1 MNIFKSCK
9 KTITYLVIL
18 SMVVAGVVPTSF
30 VKAEEENTSEN
41 TTEDSLIYKN
51 IKGQCGPQ
59 TYFQLEKDGTLRIT
73 GTGEIDIEQFDD
85 LQNAEIS
92 DKVLKVVMD
101 NEITNIPDGMF
112 KNYKNIKEVELPNGL
127 EIIGKNAFANCKS
140 LKEIVLLRHISKVSD
155 YAFFNCTGLESVYIF
170 LTSNAKP
177 NGGYD
182 KIPCGTIEDNAFYGC
197 NNIKKITSAYT
208 TNFPKTWPDS
218 VEEIHANPRSGLA
231 SYAKEHGITLI
242 KFGSFAYQT
251 WPDVGENVVGYTDGF
266 YFVGNKGVVIKKDIL
281 PELGCKT
288 VIIGNGVEGIEAS
301 GMSYKSELEYVY
313 LPESIEYIENYA
325 FQYDAKLKEITIP
338 SKVPKIE
345 NHTFDNCPELTT
357 MTIKNPNIELAKKGM
372 PVNLKTIYGF
382 KGSTAETYAKEN
394 GIDFI
399 SIDLDYE
406 NNDGETS
413 DSTSTETN
421 DNVTTDNTTTE
432 TSGNVTTEAT
442 NNTSTESGE
451 SETST
456 TEENTPVGPT
466 ETTQNSTSDINPTED
481 AENQTTT
488 DITATDKN
496 TEDTGNQP
504 TPEITTTDKNT
515 ENSGSQE
522 TPDSTTT
529 SKNTEDTG
537 GQTTSDSTTT
547 GKKPGNT
554 GSEETPEITTTD
566 KNVEPTE
573 SQTTPVVTTTDK
585 NAESQ
590 TTSVSAT
597 TSKKLGSQTTSGRN
611 NTETTKGPFDI
622 TPSGKFRIKS
632 VKELNYHSVKLSWKK
647 IKNGNSYKIY
657 KAQKDGQFKLIG
669 KTKSNIFID
678 SKVKPGKTYFYTIQA
693 TGKNN
698 KVTWSVIWSTYVRGV
713 PKKPKLTLRKSKTI
727 WILSWGVIKDNSKGV
742 EVYMRKGTQGKFKK
756 VKTIKNIKKSKKKK
770 GATGMTAD
778 VSRLKS
784 GGTYFFKI
792 RTYAIVNGRKIHS
805 RWSKTRKVKK

>member
-30 VKAEEENTSEN
+30 VKAEEENTLEN

-85 LQNAEIS
+85 IQRAEIS

-112 KNYKNIKEVELPNGL
+112 KNYKNIKEVELSNGL
-127 EIIGKNAFANCKS
+127 EIIGKNAFANCES
-140 LKEIVLLRHISKVSD
+140 LKEIVLLKHISKVSD

-170 LTSNAKP
+170 LSSNANP
-177 NGGYD
+177 NGHYD
-182 KIPCGTIEDNAFYGC
+182 KIPCGTIEENAFYGC
-197 NNIKKITSAYT
+197 NNMKDVT
-208 TNFPKTWPDS
+208 TGYAVNFPKSWPDS
-218 VEEIHANPRSGLA
+218 VEKMRLNYGLTG
-231 SYAKEHGITLI
+231 YAEEHGITI
-242 KFGSFAYQT
+242 IRFSYEGYNT
-251 WPDVGENVVGYTDGF
+251 WPDGGENVVGYTDGF
-266 YFVGNKGVVIKKDIL
+266 YFVGNKGVIIKKDIL

-288 VIIGNGVEGIEAS
+288 VIIGNGVEGIETS
-301 GMSYKSELEYVY
+301 GMSYKRELEYVY

-372 PVNLKTIYGF
+372 PMNLKTIYGF

-406 NNDGETS
+406 NNEGETS
-413 DSTSTETN
+413 DSTSTEAN

-456 TEENTPVGPT
+456 TEENTLVGPT

-488 DITATDKN
+488 DITA
-496 TEDTGNQP
+496 P
-504 TPEITTTDKNT
+504 DKNT

-529 SKNTEDTG
+529 SKNTEGTG
-537 GQTTSDSTTT
+537 GQTTPISATT
-547 GKKPGNT
+547 GKKPGN
-554 GSEETPEITTTD
+554 
-566 KNVEPTE
+566 
-573 SQTTPVVTTTDK
+573 
-585 NAESQ
+585 
-590 TTSVSAT
+590 
-597 TSKKLGSQTTSGRN
+597 QTTSGRN

-727 WILSWGVIKDNSKGV
+727 WILTWGVIKDNSKGV

-784 GGTYFFKI
+784 KGTYFFKI

>member
-30 VKAEEENTSEN
+30 VKAEEENTLEN

-85 LQNAEIS
+85 LQRAEIS

-112 KNYKNIKEVELPNGL
+112 KNYKNIKEVELSNGL
-127 EIIGKNAFANCKS
+127 EIIGKNAFANCES
-140 LKEIVLLRHISKVSD
+140 LKEIVLLKHISKVSD

-170 LTSNAKP
+170 LSSNANP
-177 NGGYD
+177 NGHYD
-182 KIPCGTIEDNAFYGC
+182 KIPCGTIEENAFYGC
-197 NNIKKITSAYT
+197 NNMKDVT
-208 TNFPKTWPDS
+208 TGYAVNFPKSWPDS
-218 VEEIHANPRSGLA
+218 VEKMRLNYGLTG
-231 SYAKEHGITLI
+231 YAEEHGITI
-242 KFGSFAYQT
+242 IRFSYEGYNT
-251 WPDVGENVVGYTDGF
+251 WPDGGENVVGYTDGF
-266 YFVGNKGVVIKKDIL
+266 YFVGNKGVIIKKDIL

-288 VIIGNGVEGIEAS
+288 VIIGNGVEGIETS
-301 GMSYKSELEYVY
+301 GMSYKRELEYVY

-372 PVNLKTIYGF
+372 PMNLKTIYGF

-406 NNDGETS
+406 NNEGETS
-413 DSTSTETN
+413 DSTSTEAN

-466 ETTQNSTSDINPTED
+466 ETTPNSTSDINPTEN

-522 TPDSTTT
+522 TPEITTT

-547 GKKPGNT
+547 GKKPGN
-554 GSEETPEITTTD
+554 
-566 KNVEPTE
+566 
-573 SQTTPVVTTTDK
+573 
-585 NAESQ
+585 
-590 TTSVSAT
+590 
-597 TSKKLGSQTTSGRN
+597 QTTSGRN

-657 KAQKDGQFKLIG
+657 KAKKDGQFKLIG

-742 EVYMRKGTQGKFKK
+742 EVYMRKGIQGKFKK

-784 GGTYFFKI
+784 KGTYFFKI

>member
-9 KTITYLVIL
+9 KSITYLVIL

-30 VKAEEENTSEN
+30 VKAEEENTSKN

-85 LQNAEIS
+85 LQKAEIS

-112 KNYKNIKEVELPNGL
+112 KNYKNIKEVELSNGL

-140 LKEIVLLRHISKVSD
+140 LKEIVLLKHISKVSD

-170 LTSNAKP
+170 LSSNANP
-177 NGGYD
+177 NGHYD

-197 NNIKKITSAYT
+197 NNMKDVT
-208 TNFPKTWPDS
+208 TGYAVNFPKSWPDS
-218 VEEIHANPRSGLA
+218 VEKMRLNYGLTG
-231 SYAKEHGITLI
+231 YAEEHGITI
-242 KFGSFAYQT
+242 IRFSYEGYNT
-251 WPDVGENVVGYTDGF
+251 WPDGGENVVGYTDGF
-266 YFVGNKGVVIKKDIL
+266 YFVGNKGVIIKKDIL

-288 VIIGNGVEGIEAS
+288 VIIGNGVEGIETS

-313 LPESIEYIENYA
+313 LPESIKYIENYA

-357 MTIKNPNIELAKKGM
+357 MTIKNPNVELAKKGM
-372 PVNLKTIYGF
+372 PMNLKTIYGF

-406 NNDGETS
+406 NNDGETETSATTTGTNS
-413 DSTSTETN
+413 DGTTG
-421 DNVTTDNTTTE
+421 VTDSTTE
-432 TSGNVTTEAT
+432 TSGDVSTGTTETKSNISTGA
-442 NNTSTESGE
+442 TESGE

-456 TEENTPVGPT
+456 TKDNTSVKPT
-466 ETTQNSTSDINPTED
+466 VT
-481 AENQTTT
+481 
-488 DITATDKN
+488 
-496 TEDTGNQP
+496 
-504 TPEITTTDKNT
+504 T
-515 ENSGSQE
+515 ENRTSNI
-522 TPDSTTT
+522 STTENIE
-529 SKNTEDTG
+529 S
-537 GQTTSDSTTT
+537 QT
-547 GKKPGNT
+547 
-554 GSEETPEITTTD
+554 TPEITTTD

-585 NAESQ
+585 NTEVTGGQ
-590 TTSVSAT
+590 TTPVSAT
-597 TSKKLGSQTTSGRN
+597 TGKKPGNQTTSGRN

-622 TPSGKFRIKS
+622 TPSGKFKIKS

-698 KVTWSVIWSTYVRGV
+698 KVTWSVIWSTYVRGM

-784 GGTYFFKI
+784 KGTYLFKI

>member
-30 VKAEEENTSEN
+30 VKAEEENTSGN

-85 LQNAEIS
+85 LQKAEIS

-170 LTSNAKP
+170 LSSNANP
-177 NGGYD
+177 NGSYD
-182 KIPCGTIEDNAFYGC
+182 KIPCGTIEENAFYGC
-197 NNIKKITSAYT
+197 NNMKDVT
-208 TNFPKTWPDS
+208 TGYAVNFPKSWPDS
-218 VEEIHANPRSGLA
+218 VEKMRLNYGLTG
-231 SYAKEHGITLI
+231 YAEEHGITI
-242 KFGSFAYQT
+242 IRFSYEGYNT
-251 WPDVGENVVGYTDGF
+251 WPDGGKNVVGYTDGF
-266 YFVGNKGVVIKKDIL
+266 YFIGNKGVIIKKTML
-281 PELGCKT
+281 PDLGCKT

-301 GMSYKSELEYVY
+301 GMSYKRELEYVY

-338 SKVPKIE
+338 SKVPEIKDQ
-345 NHTFDNCPELTT
+345 TFDNCPELTT
-357 MTIKNPNIELAKKGM
+357 MTIKNPNIKLAKKSM
-372 PVNLKTIYGF
+372 PINLKTIYGF
-382 KGSTAETYAKEN
+382 KGSTAENYAKEN

-413 DSTSTETN
+413 DST
-421 DNVTTDNTTTE
+421 TTE
-432 TSGNVTTEAT
+432 TGNNVTTETT

-451 SETST
+451 SETSE

-466 ETTQNSTSDINPTED
+466 ATTPNSTSDINPTED

-504 TPEITTTDKNT
+504 TPEITTTGKNT
-515 ENSGSQE
+515 ENTGSQE
-522 TPDSTTT
+522 TTDSTTT
-529 SKNTEDTG
+529 SKNTEGTG
-537 GQTTSDSTTT
+537 GQTTSGSTTT
-547 GKKPGNT
+547 GKKPENT
-554 GSEETPEITTTD
+554 GSQETPEITTTD

-590 TTSVSAT
+590 TTSISAT
-597 TSKKLGSQTTSGRN
+597 TGKKPGNQTTSGRN
-611 NTETTKGPFDI
+611 NTETTKRPFDI

-742 EVYMRKGTQGKFKK
+742 EVYMKKGTHGKFKK
-756 VKTIKNIKKSKKKK
+756 VQIIKNIKKSKKKK

-784 GGTYFFKI
+784 KGTYFFKI

>member
-504 TPEITTTDKNT
+504 TPEITTIDKNT

-547 GKKPGNT
+547 GKKPGN
-554 GSEETPEITTTD
+554 
-566 KNVEPTE
+566 
-573 SQTTPVVTTTDK
+573 
-585 NAESQ
+585 
-590 TTSVSAT
+590 
-597 TSKKLGSQTTSGRN
+597 QTTSGRN

-784 GGTYFFKI
+784 KGTYFFKI

>member
-30 VKAEEENTSEN
+30 VKAEEENTLEN

-85 LQNAEIS
+85 LQRAEIS

-112 KNYKNIKEVELPNGL
+112 KNYKNIKEVELSNGL
-127 EIIGKNAFANCKS
+127 EIIGKNAFANCES
-140 LKEIVLLRHISKVSD
+140 LKEIVLLKHISKVSD

-170 LTSNAKP
+170 LSSNANP
-177 NGGYD
+177 NGHYD
-182 KIPCGTIEDNAFYGC
+182 KIPCGTIEENAFYGC
-197 NNIKKITSAYT
+197 NNMKDVT
-208 TNFPKTWPDS
+208 TGYAVNFPKSWPDS
-218 VEEIHANPRSGLA
+218 VEKMRLNYGLTG
-231 SYAKEHGITLI
+231 YAEEHGITI
-242 KFGSFAYQT
+242 IRFSYEGYNT
-251 WPDVGENVVGYTDGF
+251 WPDGGENVVGYTDGF
-266 YFVGNKGVVIKKDIL
+266 YFVGNKGVIIKKDIL

-288 VIIGNGVEGIEAS
+288 VIIGNGVEGIETS
-301 GMSYKSELEYVY
+301 GMSYKRELEYVY

-325 FQYDAKLKEITIP
+325 YQYDAKLKEITIP

-372 PVNLKTIYGF
+372 PMNLKTIYGF

-406 NNDGETS
+406 NNEGETS
-413 DSTSTETN
+413 DSTSTEAN

-456 TEENTPVGPT
+456 TEENTLVGPT

-496 TEDTGNQP
+496 TE
-504 TPEITTTDKNT
+504 
-515 ENSGSQE
+515 NSGSQE

-529 SKNTEDTG
+529 SKNTEGTG
-537 GQTTSDSTTT
+537 GQTTPISATT
-547 GKKPGNT
+547 GKKPGN
-554 GSEETPEITTTD
+554 
-566 KNVEPTE
+566 
-573 SQTTPVVTTTDK
+573 
-585 NAESQ
+585 
-590 TTSVSAT
+590 
-597 TSKKLGSQTTSGRN
+597 QTTSGRN

-727 WILSWGVIKDNSKGV
+727 WILTWGVIKDNSKGV

-784 GGTYFFKI
+784 KGTYFFKI

>member
-1 MNIFKSCK
+1 
-9 KTITYLVIL
+9 
-18 SMVVAGVVPTSF
+18 
-30 VKAEEENTSEN
+30 
-41 TTEDSLIYKN
+41 
-51 IKGQCGPQ
+51 
-59 TYFQLEKDGTLRIT
+59 
-73 GTGEIDIEQFDD
+73 
-85 LQNAEIS
+85 
-92 DKVLKVVMD
+92 
-101 NEITNIPDGMF
+101 
-112 KNYKNIKEVELPNGL
+112 
-127 EIIGKNAFANCKS
+127 
-140 LKEIVLLRHISKVSD
+140 
-155 YAFFNCTGLESVYIF
+155 
-170 LTSNAKP
+170 
-177 NGGYD
+177 
-182 KIPCGTIEDNAFYGC
+182 
-197 NNIKKITSAYT
+197 
-208 TNFPKTWPDS
+208 
-218 VEEIHANPRSGLA
+218 
-231 SYAKEHGITLI
+231 
-242 KFGSFAYQT
+242 
-251 WPDVGENVVGYTDGF
+251 
-266 YFVGNKGVVIKKDIL
+266 
-281 PELGCKT
+281 
-288 VIIGNGVEGIEAS
+288 
-301 GMSYKSELEYVY
+301 
-313 LPESIEYIENYA
+313 
-325 FQYDAKLKEITIP
+325 
-338 SKVPKIE
+338 
-345 NHTFDNCPELTT
+345 

-372 PVNLKTIYGF
+372 PMNLKTIYGF

-394 GIDFI
+394 RIDFI

-466 ETTQNSTSDINPTED
+466 ETTPNSTSDINPTED

-522 TPDSTTT
+522 TPEITTT

-547 GKKPGNT
+547 GKKPGN
-554 GSEETPEITTTD
+554 
-566 KNVEPTE
+566 
-573 SQTTPVVTTTDK
+573 
-585 NAESQ
+585 
-590 TTSVSAT
+590 
-597 TSKKLGSQTTSGRN
+597 QTTSGRN

-657 KAQKDGQFKLIG
+657 KAKKDGQFKLIG

-742 EVYMRKGTQGKFKK
+742 EVYMRKGIQGKFKK

-784 GGTYFFKI
+784 KGTYFFKI